1 MAWTAPRTWVA
12 LEDATAALFNVHLR
26 DNFKAIGDAWTS
38 YTPAWTGSTTN
49 PVINN
54 GTIAGRYMQAGKYIT
69 FRVVITMGST
79 TTYGSGQYSVSLPPF
94 AATAT
99 AATFQLVDAFY
110 YSGANYKGYGRVLAS
125 GTTAALFTPGTT
137 AGGADRTVTNL
148 VPFTFAN
155 TNIIVVSGTY
165 ESA

>member
-49 PVINN
+49 PVIGN
-54 GTIAGRYMQAGKYIT
+54 GTIAGRYMQAGKYTT

-79 TTYGSGQYSVSLPPF
+79 TTYGSGQYSVSLPF
-94 AATAT
+94 AASS
-99 AATFQLVDAFY
+99 ATFHMTDAFY
-110 YSGANYKGYGRVLAS
+110 YDGSNRKGYGRTLAS

-148 VPFTFAN
+148 VPFTWAN
-155 TNIIVVSGTY
+155 TNILVVSGTY
-165 ESA
+165 EAA